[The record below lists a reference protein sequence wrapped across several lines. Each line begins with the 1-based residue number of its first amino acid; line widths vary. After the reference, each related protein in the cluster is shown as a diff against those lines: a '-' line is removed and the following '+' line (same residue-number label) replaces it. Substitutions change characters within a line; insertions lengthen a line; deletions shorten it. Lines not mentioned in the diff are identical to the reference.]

1 MKMLTL
7 NIRCL
12 FLCALALITSNF
24 AQLSASDLKS
34 FADLDPKP
42 IWRIEKLVG
51 GTVKLKTQTDE
62 TSYIKAVTKS
72 GKFLDKNMLPYAL
85 RVETDAELS
94 GYSFKKGDIIS
105 VLQLLSSKRVRDLD
119 EDYVVP
125 NLDFCEALKF
135 IDVLK
140 QQGALRG
147 IDSVSSL
154 DFKSLVQALDK

>member
-1 MKMLTL
+1 MLTL
-7 NIRCL
+7 NIRYL

-24 AQLSASDLKS
+24 SHLSASALKS

-51 GTVKLKTQTDE
+51 GTVKLRTQTDE

-72 GKFLDKNMLPYAL
+72 GNFLDKNMLPYAL
-85 RVETDAELS
+85 SVETDAEFS
-94 GYSFKKGDIIS
+94 GYIFKKGDVIN

-119 EDYVVP
+119 EEYLVP
-125 NLDFCEALKF
+125 NLDFCVTLKF

-147 IDSVSSL
+147 VESVSSL
-154 DFKSLVQALDK
+154 DFKNLVQALDQ